1 MVNKIDKIPCGIAD
15 GLPSVATDK
24 ISYNQQVA
32 FLTYKIDEC
41 VELLNKIAP
50 EIYIKRL
57 DEIDTELDEIGAEL
71 TEKLDKSAVDT
82 ALSDTSENPVQNKI
96 VKSAVDKKVTAKT
109 DGASM
114 VRFYAI
120 ETNGQQTTYRA
131 TDTPTYNTVPIRNN
145 HYNFSVK
152 APTTDEE
159 CANKNYVDNAV
170 SGIVTKST
178 KVFYSNQEGTYNFT
192 GVSKSDL
199 EKCIIFVNGYYQYTD
214 SELSSFSGMLFG
226 KDYILPSEGLTIS
239 PVASPIEIPINNS
252 GETGNAVI
260 SRTISDGSITVTSDK
275 NGDLTGGVTV
285 QNVYIIFFYD

>member
-15 GLPSVATDK
+15 GLPSVATAK
-24 ISYNQQVA
+24 ISYTEQVA
-32 FLTYKIDEC
+32 FLTYKINEC
-41 VELLNKIAP
+41 VDLLNKVAP

-57 DEIDTELDEIGAEL
+57 DEIDSELD
-71 TEKLDKSAVDT
+71 EKLDKSAVDN

-96 VKSAVDKKVTAKT
+96 VKSAIDKKLTMRT

-114 VRFYAI
+114 ARLYAI
-120 ETNGQQTTYRA
+120 TTEGQQTQYRA
-131 TDTPTYNTVPIRNN
+131 TDTATYNTIPIRNTKN
-145 HYNFSVK
+145 NFSVGT
-152 APTTDEE
+152 PTTASE

-214 SELSSFSGMLFG
+214 AELSSFSAMLFG

-260 SRTISDGSITVTSDK
+260 SREISDGSITVTADK
-275 NGDLTGGVTV
+275 NGSLTGVVTV
-285 QNVYIIFFYD
+285 QNVFIIFFYD